1 MSLQNTKGMQPH
13 GSPYGDSWDMLWLGS
28 FHWNQPEFDH
38 KYYLIENDPTVPPLN
53 HRYARWAGTEAL
65 LDLNNTRAVFRAG
78 YGVGLTGYAVTQDA
92 ARRMLA
98 TVSLPPNVV
107 ESAIDRKYGRMCA
120 HMAGEVPLSC
130 FAVYPPLIGMH
141 RFAGSTK
148 ADSDVL
154 DPDEEEYDHPE
165 YTLDIQFSTSMNVAT
180 LDAGATVVEAQC
192 PDDATVK
199 EIEVGARQE
208 WSGSVKYFEPRE
220 M

>member
-107 ESAIDRKYGRMCA
+107 ESAIDRKYGRMCGHYDNELA
-120 HMAGEVPLSC
+120 LNCIG
-130 FAVYPPLIGMH
+130 VYPPLIAMH

-148 ADSDVL
+148 ADSDIV
-154 DPDEEEYDHPE
+154 DNSKEDHVHPE
-165 YTLDIQFSTSMNVAT
+165 YAYDLVYSTTMNLPA
-180 LDAGATVVEAQC
+180 LAMGAT
-192 PDDATVK
+192 TVK
-199 EIEVGARQE
+199 AQWPKDVAEPEIPVGKKWAWTNSLRFIDPAE
-208 WSGSVKYFEPRE
+208 D
-220 M
+220 